1 MVRQP
6 LSLCSRQ
13 QKKRLTGVEPA
24 YLAWE
29 ASVLPMYY
37 NRITC
42 IFYGECKDFSITNCI
57 RRGFYLQKS
66 YIIMPTKCRSERGS
80 MSKITFQKPGN
91 FIYPVPA
98 VMVSL
103 RDASG
108 KSNIITIAWTGTI
121 CSDPPMAY
129 ISVRKNRASYP
140 MLKESGEFVINL
152 PSEGLVRALDY
163 CGVRS
168 LDQVDKWADMKL
180 HEGKASVVSAPTIEE
195 APVSIECRVTQV
207 LPLGSHDM
215 FLAEVV
221 AVDVDERYID
231 ERGAFHMDEV
241 GLVAYSHG
249 DYMSLGKKLGSF
261 GYSVR
266 KKPGKASIGQT
277 KAAKTTAGRKS
288 MPSSAHPASIKKKM
302 ATEASERAVPL
313 SAEALRKKKPKSSTK
328 RLSKHS

>member
-1 MVRQP
+1 
-6 LSLCSRQ
+6 
-13 QKKRLTGVEPA
+13 
-24 YLAWE
+24 
-29 ASVLPMYY
+29 
-37 NRITC
+37 
-42 IFYGECKDFSITNCI
+42 
-57 RRGFYLQKS
+57 
-66 YIIMPTKCRSERGS
+66 

-103 RDASG
+103 RDKAG

-129 ISVRKNRASYP
+129 ISVRKSRASYP
-140 MLKESGEFVINL
+140 MLVESGEFVINL
-152 PSEGLVRALDY
+152 PNEELVRALDY

-168 LDQVDKWADMKL
+168 LDQVDKWKEMNL
-180 HEGKASVVSAPTIEE
+180 HEGQASVVAAPTIEE
-195 APVSIECRVTQV
+195 APVSIECKVTQV

-231 ERGAFHMDEV
+231 EKGAFHMDQV

-249 DYMSLGKKLGSF
+249 DYMSLGEKLGSF

-266 KKPGKASIGQT
+266 KKPAKATKNAKATKASKREKTAPTQSESSKSVVKATNARKFT
-277 KAAKTTAGRKS
+277 KDRKTS
-288 MPSSAHPASIKKKM
+288 
-302 ATEASERAVPL
+302 
-313 SAEALRKKKPKSSTK
+313 
-328 RLSKHS
+328 LSKNRNGKI